1 MMPLSRLA
9 LVADDG
15 RLASQIQGHLKATLG
30 REIAHAGT
38 EAIRGQ
44 LTRAGGGLLL
54 LAAGSVVESERAL
67 RLVQEIALQRLPC
80 SLVLLE
86 AGAPGPGRGLGA
98 LAPYLMHRLRWPD
111 EATRITALLRDRVNG
126 AAAGEESVEEV
137 IARRLL
143 VQTPSLVALVERI
156 VLAAR
161 YDVTVLLTGETGTG
175 KTHLARL
182 MHDCSPRAREPFLV
196 VPCGAVPAALMES
209 TFFGHARGAFT
220 GAVDHKVGK
229 FEAAGG
235 GTLLLD
241 EIDALPLEH
250 QAGLLRV
257 IETGEFEPVGCN
269 ETRQCRA
276 RLIVASNWDLEDA
289 VRRGRFREDLYYRLN
304 VMSFHLPPLRE
315 RIEDVAP
322 LARAMAAR
330 FTTRFRKDLFDI
342 HALAVDA
349 LEAYPWPGN
358 IRQLDNVVQQAV
370 LVSSGPELLLEHLPG
385 QVRAPRP
392 AAATSPSAAGTL
404 KHNRESLERNV
415 IVRALAEHDHCRSRA
430 AVALGISRVTLY
442 KKMKKYGLLEAH

>member
-1 MMPLSRLA
+1 MMPSSRLA

-15 RLASQIQGHLKATLG
+15 RLASQIQGHLRATLG
-30 REIAHAGT
+30 REIAHAGM

-86 AGAPGPGRGLGA
+86 AVTPAPGRGLGA
-98 LAPYLMHRLRWPD
+98 LAPYLTQRLRWPD
-111 EATRITALLRDRVNG
+111 EAPRVTALVRDRVNG
-126 AAAGEESVEEV
+126 SGPAPEESVEEV

-156 VLAAR
+156 ALAAR
-161 YDVTVLLTGETGTG
+161 HDVTVLLTGETGTG

-182 MHDCSPRAREPFLV
+182 MHDCSPRAKEPFLV

-209 TFFGHARGAFT
+209 TFFGHAKGAFT

-229 FEAAGG
+229 FEAAGA

-241 EIDALPLEH
+241 EIDTLPLEQ

-269 ETRQCRA
+269 QTRQCKA

-304 VMSFHLPPLRE
+304 VMAFHLPPLRE
-315 RIEDVAP
+315 RIEDIGP

-342 HALAVDA
+342 HAQAVDA
-349 LEAYPWPGN
+349 LETFPWPGN
-358 IRQLDNVVQQAV
+358 IRQLENAMQQAV
-370 LVSSGPELLLEHLPG
+370 LVSSGPELLLEHLPA

-392 AAATSPSAAGTL
+392 AAASPSAAGTL
-404 KHNRESLERNV
+404 KNNRESLERNV
-415 IVRALAEHDHCRSRA
+415 ILRALAEHDHCRSRA
-430 AVALGISRVTLY
+430 AAALGISRVTLY